1 LQAVTQIKAF
11 ALIECI
17 IGQIPGL
24 NGWSI
29 AAMTRI
35 PALAAARIA
44 VAVSCVCG
52 FVLATSP
59 VFSAERECARPLTQ
73 IFKDVSPSVVFIST
87 VNVNPFKVA
96 GRARGGVGSGFLI
109 DGEGRILT
117 NAHVVH
123 GATLIVVSTADGE
136 GRKAEILGTDPV
148 LDLAVLHVPGWASPP
163 APLELGSSAALE
175 IGEEVTAIGNSLGLE
190 QTVTRGIVSGL
201 NRRLLESTISWLQ
214 PLIQTDAAINPG
226 MSGGPLLDSC
236 GNVVGINSMMITDAE
251 NIGFSVPIDMAKAV
265 LAELIEKGRVSRP
278 WHGVYGQIIEPL
290 LLQQFGHPA
299 PKGLLVETVEP
310 GSPADKV
317 GLRGGVIPVRF
328 GFRLILMGGDIITK
342 VNDTT
347 LTDIDT
353 VVEVVRSFKVGDKIR
368 IEYYREG
375 HRLAAEVT
383 LPERPL
389 LPGDTTRFE
398 E

>member
-1 LQAVTQIKAF
+1 
-11 ALIECI
+11 
-17 IGQIPGL
+17 
-24 NGWSI
+24 
-29 AAMTRI
+29 MTRS

-87 VNVNPFKVA
+87 VQVNPFKVA
-96 GRARGGVGSGFLI
+96 GRARGGIGSGFLI
-109 DGEGRILT
+109 DEEGHILT

-136 GRKAEILGTDPV
+136 GTRAEVVGSDPV
-148 LDLAVLHVPGWASPP
+148 LDLAVLRVPYWMSPP
-163 APLELGSSAALE
+163 AALQLGSSAALE
-175 IGEEVTAIGNSLGLE
+175 TGEEVMAIGHSFGLE
-190 QTVTRGIVSGL
+190 QSVTRGIVSGL
-201 NRRLLESTISWLQ
+201 NRRLQESTTSWLQ

-236 GNVVGINSMMITDAE
+236 GKVVGVNSMTLVEAE
-251 NIGFSVPIDMAKAV
+251 NVGFSVPVDLVKAV
-265 LAELIEKGRVSRP
+265 LPELIEKGRVSRP

-310 GSPADKV
+310 GSPAENI

-342 VNDTT
+342 VNDTS

-353 VVEVVRSFKVGDKIR
+353 VVDVLRSFKVGDKIS
-368 IEYYREG
+368 IEYFREG
-375 HRLAAEVT
+375 RILTAEVT

-389 LPGDTTRFE
+389 LPGDTAQFE
-398 E
+398 K

>member
-1 LQAVTQIKAF
+1 L
-11 ALIECI
+11 
-17 IGQIPGL
+17 
-24 NGWSI
+24 S
-29 AAMTRI
+29 
-35 PALAAARIA
+35 
-44 VAVSCVCG
+44 
-52 FVLATSP
+52 
-59 VFSAERECARPLTQ
+59 Q

-87 VNVNPFKVA
+87 VQVNPFRVA
-96 GRARGGVGSGFLI
+96 GRARGGFGSGFLI
-109 DGEGRILT
+109 DGEGHILT

-123 GATLIVVSTADGE
+123 GATLIVVSTAAGE
-136 GRKAEILGTDPV
+136 GARAEVVGTDPV
-148 LDLAVLHVPGWASPP
+148 LDLAVLRVPGWGPP
-163 APLELGSSAALE
+163 PSAPQLGSSTPLE
-175 IGEEVTAIGNSLGLE
+175 IGEEVVAIGHSFGLE
-190 QTVTRGIVSGL
+190 RSMTRGIVSGL
-201 NRRLLESTISWLQ
+201 DRRLQEMTTSWLQ

-236 GNVVGINSMMITDAE
+236 GNVVGVNSMTLMEAE
-251 NIGFSVPIDMAKAV
+251 NIGFSVPIDLVKAV
-265 LAELIEKGRVSRP
+265 LPELIEKGRVSRP

-299 PKGLLVETVEP
+299 PNGSLVETVEP
-310 GSPADKV
+310 GSPAEKI

-342 VNDTT
+342 VNDTP

-353 VVEVVRSFKVGDKIR
+353 VVEVVQSFKVDDKIS

-375 HRLAAEVT
+375 RRFTAEVT

-389 LPGDTTRFE
+389 LPGDTARFE

>member
-1 LQAVTQIKAF
+1 
-11 ALIECI
+11 
-17 IGQIPGL
+17 
-24 NGWSI
+24 
-29 AAMTRI
+29 MTRS
-35 PALAAARIA
+35 PVLAAARIA

-52 FVLATSP
+52 PVLATSP
-59 VFSAERECARPLTQ
+59 AFSAERECARPLTQ
-73 IFKDVSPSVVFIST
+73 VFKDVSPSVVFIST

-109 DGEGRILT
+109 DGEGHILT

-123 GATLIVVSTADGE
+123 GATLIVVSTADGD
-136 GRKAEILGTDPV
+136 GTRAEVVGTDPV
-148 LDLAVLHVPGWASPP
+148 LDLAVLRVPDWKSPP
-163 APLELGSSAALE
+163 AVLQLGSSAALE
-175 IGEEVTAIGNSLGLE
+175 VGEEVAAIGHSFGLE
-190 QTVTRGIVSGL
+190 QSVTRGIVSGL
-201 NRRLLESTISWLQ
+201 NRRLLESTTSWLQ

-236 GNVVGINSMMITDAE
+236 GNVVGVNSMTLVEAE
-251 NIGFSVPIDMAKAV
+251 NIGFSVPIDLVKAV
-265 LAELIEKGRVSRP
+265 LPELIEKGRVSRP
-278 WHGVYGQIIEPL
+278 WHGVYGQIIEPWL
-290 LLQQFGHPA
+290 LSSFGHPA
-299 PKGLLVETVEP
+299 PQGLLIETVEP
-310 GSPADKV
+310 GSAAEKI

-342 VNDTT
+342 VNDTP

-353 VVEVVRSFKVGDKIR
+353 VVEVVRSFKVADKIS

-375 HRLAAEVT
+375 RQFTAEVT

-389 LPGDTTRFE
+389 LPGDMAQFE